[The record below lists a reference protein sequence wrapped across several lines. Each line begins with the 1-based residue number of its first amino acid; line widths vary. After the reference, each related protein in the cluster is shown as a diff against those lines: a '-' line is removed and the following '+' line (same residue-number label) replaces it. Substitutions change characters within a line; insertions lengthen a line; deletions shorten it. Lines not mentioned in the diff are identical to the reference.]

1 MPFGAT
7 VPGVTEDSY
16 LPNVRHAYDT
26 IAEAY
31 VEYVRDEMASQPFE
45 RAMLAVFAEM
55 VRGAV
60 LDVGCGT
67 GRITAHL
74 HELGMDVSGVDLS
87 PEMLGIA
94 RRTYPH
100 LKFELGSMTDLDL
113 PDAGFGGIVAWYS
126 MFYVPP
132 ERHHTVLSTFYRAIV
147 PGGRLMLAF
156 HAGDDEAVHHDQLG
170 GYDVDL
176 DSYRL
181 DPERLG
187 GRLTE
192 AGFVVQATLVREPVP
207 DREKAP
213 QGYVLARKPA

>member
-1 MPFGAT
+1 MTDHSFLT
-7 VPGVTEDSY
+7 
-16 LPNVRHAYDT
+16 NVRHAYDT

-45 RAMLAVFAEM
+45 RAMLAVFAET
-55 VRGAV
+55 VRGPV
-60 LDVGCGT
+60 LEVGCGT
-67 GRITAHL
+67 GRITEHL
-74 HELGMDVSGVDLS
+74 HQLGMDVSGVDLS

-113 PDAGFGGIVAWYS
+113 PAAGFGGIVAWYS
-126 MFYVPP
+126 LFYLPP
-132 ERHHTVLSTFYRAIV
+132 ALHHTVLSTFHRAIV

-156 HAGDDEAVHHDQLG
+156 HAGDDNAIHHDQLG

-181 DPERLG
+181 DPERLSE
-187 GRLTE
+187 RLVA
-192 AGFVVQATLVREPVP
+192 AGFVVHAKLVREPVP

-213 QGYVLARKPA
+213 QGYILARKPA